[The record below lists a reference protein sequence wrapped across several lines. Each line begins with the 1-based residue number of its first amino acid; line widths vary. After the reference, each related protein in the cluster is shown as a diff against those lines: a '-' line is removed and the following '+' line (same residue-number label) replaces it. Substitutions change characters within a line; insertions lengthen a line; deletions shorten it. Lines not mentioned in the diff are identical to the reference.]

1 VSRRLVID
9 DGRSQ
14 RELLLVGSMLVG
26 RSTDCE
32 ISHADPR
39 LSRRHAEISVTADGV
54 VVRDL
59 QSRNGIRVNGR
70 PVQEAV
76 LQPGD
81 AVQVA
86 HLELKFYD
94 DSVDAAAARPRSSL
108 PPGMAA
114 PVVAPAVED
123 DRTRV
128 LSSGAVAT
136 VRATS
141 SAVTAVHEPLDDRT
155 RVASAARPVPVPP
168 TGLPPALQPTLPDV
182 GELLIRAAP
191 QPPPSPAPPADLSV
205 QWLVTR
211 GWGRRVLVQG
221 LLLALIVFGVT
232 AVPLLGW
239 QRRAG
244 IPAFQSWAVLVPAAL
259 AAGFAG
265 VMVASLIARTTARG
279 LGNQGR

>member
-9 DGRSQ
+9 DGRGP
-14 RELLLVGSMLVG
+14 RELLLVGTMLVG

-39 LSRRHAEISVTADGV
+39 LSRRHAEISVTGEGV
-54 VVRDL
+54 IVRDL

-81 AVQVA
+81 TVQIA
-86 HLELKFYD
+86 HLELTFYD
-94 DSVDAAAARPRSSL
+94 DAAGMPPRAASAGL
-108 PPGMAA
+108 PAGLPAS
-114 PVVAPAVED
+114 VVAPAVED

-128 LSSGAVAT
+128 ARSGAVAA
-136 VRATS
+136 VRAAS
-141 SAVTAVHEPLDDRT
+141 GAITAVQEPLDDRT
-155 RVASAARPVPVPP
+155 RAVPAAQVAAARGAGP
-168 TGLPPALQPTLPDV
+168 TPALQPALPDV
-182 GELLIRAAP
+182 GDMLIRET
-191 QPPPSPAPPADLSV
+191 APPAPAPDAPSDLSV
-205 QWLVTR
+205 QWLVAR

-221 LLLALIVFGVT
+221 VLLALIVFGVT
-232 AVPLLGW
+232 AIPLVGW

-244 IPAFQSWAVLVPAAL
+244 VPAFQSWAVLVPAAV
-259 AAGFAG
+259 AAAFAG

-279 LGNQGR
+279 LAGRRR